1 MNQLNRGD
9 FYLVNSLRQGKGNA
23 HFLSPAISMLMEFF
37 HCSTYIGVS
46 EVVIVRYFVF
56 FIRFQGAE
64 GTRYFLIDIHKV

>member
-1 MNQLNRGD
+1 M
-9 FYLVNSLRQGKGNA
+9 NSLRHGERNA
-23 HFLSPAISMLMEFF
+23 QFFEPGDIDFDGVF

>member
-9 FYLVNSLRQGKGNA
+9 FYLVNSLRQGEVTLI
-23 HFLSPAISMLMEFF
+23 FLSPAISMLMEFF
-37 HCSTYIGVS
+37 HCSTYLGVS